1 MATSAISLKNGFEDG
16 TTRTLT
22 FSPFATNAA
31 AISNAKT
38 NIIALNSTGI
48 DNLRGKYISDNGNNF
63 TGVKEATITTT
74 QKTLVYSKTAALGA
88 LALAADDGEGGVN
101 G

>member
-22 FSPFATNAA
+22 FSPFATDAA

-48 DNLRGKYISDNGNNF
+48 NNLRGKYVSDNGNNF

-74 QKTLVYSKTAALGA
+74 NKTLVYARTAYLGV
-88 LALAADDGEGGVN
+88 LALNKEDDTNE
-101 G
+101 